1 MSTLETLS
9 PEKILLTK
17 AFKQFTVT
25 SEKLEKQFLILSQEA
40 DNLKKKLK
48 AKEEE
53 VKRAERLA
61 TLGKTAAVVAHEV
74 RNPLGALSLFL
85 GLLTEDVKDNPG
97 SMGLIKEMEK
107 SIMTIDHVVSNILLF
122 AKEKEIVTSP
132 VNLQSV
138 IWSALNQVYPRG
150 SGDIKVAVESCENPF
165 IAGEE
170 IALRQAFVNLFLNAT
185 QAMHGKGE
193 LQVTILRREEVIRV
207 LIKDS
212 GTGISQELLTKL
224 FEPFV
229 TSKKEGTG
237 LGLAIV
243 AQIIH
248 QHKGII
254 SAHNRADGVCGA
266 EFVVDFDLKH

>member
-1 MSTLETLS
+1 MNDLDLMT
-9 PEKILLTK
+9 PEKLLLTK
-17 AFKQFTVT
+17 AFKQFTDT

-85 GLLTEDVKDNPG
+85 GLLTEDLKDKPS
-97 SMGLIKEMEK
+97 SMELIKEMEK

-122 AKEKEIVTSP
+122 TKEKELVKTP
-132 VNLQSV
+132 VNVQSV
-138 IWSALNQVYPRG
+138 IWSALNQVFPRG
-150 SGDIKVAVESCENPF
+150 AGDIKVTVDACDAPF

-170 IALRQAFVNLFLNAT
+170 ISLRQAFVNLFLNAA

-193 LQVTILRREEVIRV
+193 LTVSIAKREDMMRV
-207 LIKDS
+207 LIKDTGS
-212 GTGISQELLTKL
+212 GIAQDLLTKL

-229 TSKKEGTG
+229 TSKKQGTG

-243 AQIIH
+243 AQIIR
-248 QHKGII
+248 QHKGVI
-254 SAHNRADGVCGA
+254 SAHNRTGGICGA
-266 EFVVDFDLKH
+266 EFVIEFDLKR